1 MGEVNC
7 LYCGK
12 AVPDDVARC
21 PHCGAVSHFQRKGY
35 RHGARLRF
43 LIFFLVLV
51 VMALVL
57 AFWLPRDINV
67 P

>member
-12 AVPDDVARC
+12 RISDEVAHC
-21 PHCGAVSHFQRKGY
+21 PHCGAVSHYQRKGY
-35 RHGARLRF
+35 RAGARWRF
-43 LIFFLVLV
+43 VLFFVVLV
-51 VMALVL
+51 MLSL
-57 AFWLPRDINV
+57 FIAFWLPREI